1 LPSRRPAFG
10 GSVDA
15 LVTTND
21 VVRRDED
28 GDFWFVDSLSGFVG
42 MVSTRA
48 IEDVL
53 YEKLDVGACAAYA
66 VGDDVWLA
74 YVGSPRA
81 SEASAALED
90 REQPR
95 VVIQLEDIP
104 LTDGFRP
111 KKAGLPRSL
120 QDARIIDAVKR

>member
-1 LPSRRPAFG
+1 
-10 GSVDA
+10 
-15 LVTTND
+15 VTTND

-28 GDFWFVDSLSGFVG
+28 GDFWFVDSLSGFAG

-53 YEKLDVGACAAYA
+53 YDKLDVDVCAAYA
-66 VGDDVWLA
+66 VGGDVWLA
-74 YVGSPRA
+74 YVGSPTA
-81 SEASAALED
+81 VEAAAALED

-95 VVIQLEDIP
+95 VVVKLDAIP

-111 KKAGLPRSL
+111 KKSGLPRSL
-120 QDARIIDAVKR
+120 QDARIIDALKR